1 MSKSS
6 STHVAIEIIFWIAT
20 QNVVFSM
27 KSAYHLAM
35 SIQSSKIMSLSVEN
49 PDKSMWNFLK
59 RLMPFLG
66 LNIVLGGSFIT
77 SFPLTSIHLIWECRL
92 VPCVCF
98 AGKNRSLRL
107 MPYGTISWPRV
118 FGLSSFLK
126 CKLFFYCIG
135 PLCIL

>member
-1 MSKSS
+1 
-6 STHVAIEIIFWIAT
+6 
-20 QNVVFSM
+20 
-27 KSAYHLAM
+27 
-35 SIQSSKIMSLSVEN
+35 
-49 PDKSMWNFLK
+49 
-59 RLMPFLG
+59 MPFLG

-135 PLCIL
+135 PLCILQSFGVGQFKSLMKRQGDYSFVVSMELSELYQDQQAKASLEISYKNVDLKKKKG